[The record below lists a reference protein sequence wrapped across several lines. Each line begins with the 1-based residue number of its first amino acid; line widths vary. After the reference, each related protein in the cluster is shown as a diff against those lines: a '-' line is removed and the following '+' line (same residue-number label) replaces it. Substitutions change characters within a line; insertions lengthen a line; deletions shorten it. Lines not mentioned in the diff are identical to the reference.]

1 MNKFCIEILRETG
14 ISSSFI
20 RANSWV
26 IDQYANLFDER
37 DDIKNKILL
46 ERIWLKEFNA
56 VLIYDYDVKGYAK
69 IAFKTVQDMTIF
81 LVKWG

>member
-1 MNKFCIEILRETG
+1 MNKFCIEILREPG

-26 IDQYANLFDER
+26 IDQYANLLDDH

-46 ERIWLKEFNA
+46 EKIWLKDFNA
-56 VLIYDYDVKGYAK
+56 VLIYDHDVKSYAK
-69 IAFKTVQDMTIF
+69 IAFNTVQDMTIF